1 MIEMIRRRDGTQ
13 KTLDEWRGRRF
24 DWDSRASG
32 TCAHLLAAHM
42 RNMGHNPPE
51 VPAFDS
57 IRGAVKA
64 LKSLGWGNLEQMLDD
79 LLPRRQSIAFMRLG
93 DVALG
98 PGDGPLDAV
107 FICAGPLK
115 VFGWHETRDD
125 LVIMDVALNNIIG
138 AWAA

>member
-1 MIEMIRRRDGTQ
+1 MIEMERRRFATQ
-13 KTLDEWRGRRF
+13 TTLDEWRGRAF
-24 DWDSRASG
+24 DWNSRADG

-51 VPAFDS
+51 IPEFQT
-57 IRGAVKA
+57 IRGAIKA
-64 LKSLGWGNLEQMLDD
+64 LESLGWKNLIEMLDD
-79 LLPRRQSIAFMRLG
+79 LLERRPSVGFMRLG
-93 DVALG
+93 DVALA
-98 PGDGPLDAV
+98 PSDGPLDAI

-125 LVIMDVALNNIIG
+125 LVVMDIDLNRVIG